1 MDQASNQTTD
11 SRTKRPRTRRNQKEI
26 PIVSQVDSTEARLST
41 HEAVCAERYKALE
54 GRMDNIENRMDSIS
68 SDVKELKQTNDKQ
81 FKELK
86 ELIERRH
93 SGSHTAIITSA
104 GTIIVALIGFLGY
117 LLTHI
122 K

>member
-1 MDQASNQTTD
+1 M
-11 SRTKRPRTRRNQKEI
+11 
-26 PIVSQVDSTEARLST
+26 SQVDSTDARLTT

-54 GRMDNIENRMDSIS
+54 SRMDNIETRMDSIS

-86 ELIERRH
+86 ELIEKRH

-104 GTIIVALIGFLGY
+104 GTVIVALIGFLGY
-117 LLTHI
+117 LLTHA